1 MEYLQ
6 ILGKTYQC
14 NIIRENIKRVYIQ
27 YKENVVII
35 KCPKRM
41 KDNDILNIIEN
52 NEIKI
57 AKIINK
63 VNNKVKYSYENGSEI
78 PFYGQ
83 KLKIIYS
90 NELLIR
96 NGYMYLDARNPKESY
111 NLLAKKYGE
120 IFYKERINYFIS
132 KYNLPYKVNKIVI
145 REMKTRYGVCNIR
158 DKKITFQ
165 THLAVYPLECIDYV
179 IVHELSHFKVQNHSK
194 EFYYEVAKI
203 LPDYK
208 IRQKRLKE
216 IY

>member
-41 KDNDILNIIEN
+41 KDNDILKIIEN

-96 NGYMYLDARNPKESY
+96 NGYMYLDARNP
-111 NLLAKKYGE
+111 
-120 IFYKERINYFIS
+120 
-132 KYNLPYKVNKIVI
+132 
-145 REMKTRYGVCNIR
+145 
-158 DKKITFQ
+158 
-165 THLAVYPLECIDYV
+165 
-179 IVHELSHFKVQNHSK
+179 
-194 EFYYEVAKI
+194 
-203 LPDYK
+203 
-208 IRQKRLKE
+208 
-216 IY
+216 